1 MYKLSYQDTS
11 YKSQKA
17 LDLATKGHQ
26 FQKRKLSEL
35 PYIVHPISVV
45 DQLKK
50 WGVEKDWAHT
60 VAYIHDLLEDTSVS
74 PDAIRKK
81 FGPKIL
87 KSVQQLSHL
96 DQNKTKDEWIE
107 DLAKNAGDY
116 IILIKLSDRINNTR
130 DFITNGAFER
140 AHEYWK
146 KSQPF
151 VLRLQSR
158 FKLDRNIRQN
168 VMKSIDELNQI
179 FKTASNLSMYKI
191 ADFVTQFKK

>member
-1 MYKLSYQDTS
+1 MFKNSYQDTS

-26 FQKRKLSEL
+26 FQKRKISEL

-45 DQLKK
+45 EQLKK

-60 VAYIHDLLEDTSVS
+60 VAYLHDLLEDTSIS
-74 PDAIRKK
+74 PDMIRKK

-87 KSVQQLSHL
+87 KNVQQLSRL
-96 DQNKTKDEWIE
+96 DKTKSKDEWIE

-116 IILIKLSDRINNTR
+116 VFLIKLSDRINNTR
-130 DFITNGAFER
+130 DFISGGVIDKANK
-140 AHEYWK
+140 YWIQ
-146 KSQPF
+146 SQPL

-158 FKLDRNIRQN
+158 FKLDRNIKQN

-191 ADFVTQFKK
+191 AGFVKK